1 MKKNYFLTLILTLFI
16 SGLSF
21 GQVILSE
28 GFSYADGSLVGN
40 GGWARESGNAGDF
53 QVTSGQAVVQHGAP
67 SEDVKLPFSSVEG
80 DLYVGFDFSVDDL
93 GAPYSGSDN
102 EYFAHLDFKAKM
114 DIVPPSGSGDYSVG
128 IASVSSSADATWDSD
143 LTFGTVYRAIIKF
156 DQTTG
161 TAQLWIDPATSSDA
175 SISGVDTSAFSVGE
189 FELRQSDSS
198 ENETVRV
205 DDLMIGET
213 FNDVLTFVASTTP
226 EISIGGITA
235 NQEFSPQTTDVSVNV
250 SVNNFTF
257 SADDGSGAS
266 DGSGD
271 GYIKSTLTETSEA
284 DQEEIFFSTTVDD
297 IAVVAGRSYGLT
309 MELVDNSG
317 ASLSPA
323 VSTTVNFSIASYTQ
337 AATIADVRAGT
348 EGNYYELT
356 GEAVMTYDAGNS
368 RNQKYIQD
376 ASGAIL
382 IDDDD
387 DVITTAY
394 NVGDGITGIKGKL
407 GSYGGV
413 LQFVPQVDPGTA
425 SSTGNTITSEVVTIA
440 ELTANFENYE
450 SEWITINDV
459 TFSDADGSATFAA
472 SQNYDITDGT
482 NTLVFRTAFSNADI
496 IGEVI
501 PSSSADI
508 TGPASEFND
517 TAQIFGTSLANI
529 SLGVASNTIAGFG
542 VYPNPVKGNSLTVTT
557 SSTEAK
563 TVNIFNVLG
572 RKIFSQRFSSMNK
585 TMDISEISS
594 GVYIM
599 KVSEGN
605 NIATKKL
612 IIE

>member
-40 GGWARESGNAGDF
+40 GGWARESGTAGDF

-93 GAPYSGSDN
+93 GAPYSDSDN
-102 EYFAHLDFKAKM
+102 EYFTHLDFKARM

-128 IASVSSSADATWDSD
+128 ISSATSTAEATWDSD

-161 TAQLWIDPATSSDA
+161 TAQLWIDPSTTSDT
-175 SISGVDTSAFSVGE
+175 SISGSATSAFSVGE

-235 NQEFSPQTTDVSVNV
+235 NQEFSPQTTDVSVTV

-257 SADDGSGAS
+257 SVDDGSGAS

-271 GYIKSTLTETSEA
+271 GYIKGTLTETGEA
-284 DQEEIFFSTTVDD
+284 DQDEIFFSTTVDD

-323 VSTTVNFSIASYTQ
+323 VSSTVNFSVASYTQ

-382 IDDDD
+382 IDDND

-508 TGPASEFND
+508 TGPASEFNG

-563 TVNIFNVLG
+563 TANIFNVLG
-572 RKIFSQRFSSMNK
+572 RKVFSQRFSSMNK
-585 TMDISEISS
+585 TMDISGISS

>member
-21 GQVILSE
+21 GQTVVFQESFETGNTGTPSE
-28 GFSYADGSLVGN
+28 TCNDGYDFFTRTDGS
-40 GGWARESGNAGDF
+40 
-53 QVTSGQAVVQHGAP
+53 
-67 SEDVKLPFSSVEG
+67 
-80 DLYVGFDFSVDDL
+80 DL
-93 GAPYSGSDN
+93 GSNYQVNGQDGDWFFAAMDTDGSPCSLNPETLFFDDIDISSYNNLTLAILLAEDKDGTNFDWDYDSRFYIEIDVDNSGS
-102 EYFAHLDFKAKM
+102 FTKVLQVA
-114 DIVPPSGSGDYSVG
+114 V
-128 IASVSSSADATWDSD
+128 
-143 LTFGTVYRAIIKF
+143 
-156 DQTTG
+156 
-161 TAQLWIDPATSSDA
+161 
-175 SISGVDTSAFSVGE
+175 
-189 FELRQSDSS
+189 SDSS
-198 ENETVRV
+198 TGSNISQPMIDTDLDGDGDGAEITDVFTEYTANITSGNLVDIRLVFENLLAGDEDISVDNIRIINDFVNNPSLAITSPSNNNTFSPETS
-205 DDLMIGET
+205 
-213 FNDVLTFVASTTP
+213 DVSTTV
-226 EISIGGITA
+226 I
-235 NQEFSPQTTDVSVNV
+235 
-250 SVNNFTF
+250 VNNFTL
-257 SADDGSGAS
+257 SADDGSGSS

-271 GYIKSTLTETSEA
+271 GYIKSTLTETGEA
-284 DQEEIFFSTTVDD
+284 DQEEIFFSTTLAD
-297 IAVVAGRSYGLT
+297 IAVVAGKDYSLT

-323 VSTTVNFSIASYTQ
+323 VSSAVNFSVASYTQ

-572 RKIFSQRFSSMNK
+572 RKVFSQRFSSMNK
-585 TMDISEISS
+585 TMDISGISS

>member
-21 GQVILSE
+21 GQVIITEL
-28 GFSYADGSLVGN
+28 ADPN
-40 GGWARESGNAGDF
+40 NNAGARFVEIYNISD
-53 QVTSGQAVVQHGAP
+53 
-67 SEDVKLPFSSVEG
+67 SSV
-80 DLYVGFDFSVDDL
+80 
-93 GAPYSGSDN
+93 
-102 EYFAHLDFKAKM
+102 
-114 DIVPPSGSGDYSVG
+114 
-128 IASVSSSADATWDSD
+128 D
-143 LTFGTVYRAIIKF
+143 LTGWELRRWTNGNSGP
-156 DQTTG
+156 QG
-161 TAQLWIDPATSSDA
+161 
-175 SISGVDTSAFSVGE
+175 SGVDLS
-189 FELRQSDSS
+189 
-198 ENETVRV
+198 
-205 DDLMIGET
+205 
-213 FNDVLTFVASTTP
+213 
-226 EISIGGITA
+226 SIGTLNSGSFAIIAANATEFQTVYGITA
-235 NQEFSPQTTDVSVNV
+235 DINAGTGGAADSNGDDQVAIFDDADDTIDIFGVPGEDGTGTCHEFEDGRAERVSSVSASSSTWNEADWNVWADSTVSGCTSHINSPRSAPTDYDPGSWIGASETPSLSISAPSNNNTFSPETQNVSVSI

-271 GYIKSTLTETSEA
+271 GYIKGTLTETGES

-323 VSTTVNFSIASYTQ
+323 VSSTINFSVASYTQ

-382 IDDDD
+382 IDDND

-407 GSYGGV
+407 GSYGEV

-425 SSTGNTITSEVVTIA
+425 SSTGNEITSEVVTIA

-459 TFSDADGSATFAA
+459 TFSDADGSATFA
-472 SQNYDITDGT
+472 SGQNYDITDGT

-508 TGPASEFND
+508 TGPASEFNG

-529 SLGVASNTIAGFG
+529 SLGVAYNTIAGFG

-572 RKIFSQRFSSMNK
+572 RKVFSQRFSSMNK
-585 TMDISEISS
+585 TMDISGISS

>member
-1 MKKNYFLTLILTLFI
+1 MKKNYFLTLILTLFL

-21 GQVILSE
+21 GQVIITELADPNNNAGARFVEIYNVSDSSVDLTGWELRRWTNGNADPQSSGVDLSSIGTLSSGSFAIIAANATE
-28 GFSYADGSLVGN
+28 FETVYGIPADINAGN
-40 GGWARESGNAGDF
+40 GGAADSNGDDQIAIFDDTDETIDIFGVPGEDGSGTCHEFEDGRAERVSSVSASSETWDESEWNVWADSAVSGC
-53 QVTSGQAVVQHGAP
+53 TSHINSTRSAPTDYDPGSWIGASDTPSLSISAP
-67 SEDVKLPFSSVEG
+67 S
-80 DLYVGFDFSVDDL
+80 
-93 GAPYSGSDN
+93 N
-102 EYFAHLDFKAKM
+102 NN
-114 DIVPPSGSGDYSVG
+114 I
-128 IASVSSSADATWDSD
+128 
-143 LTFGTVYRAIIKF
+143 
-156 DQTTG
+156 
-161 TAQLWIDPATSSDA
+161 
-175 SISGVDTSAFSVGE
+175 
-189 FELRQSDSS
+189 
-198 ENETVRV
+198 
-205 DDLMIGET
+205 
-213 FNDVLTFVASTTP
+213 
-226 EISIGGITA
+226 
-235 NQEFSPQTTDVSVNV
+235 FSPETQDVSVSI
-250 SVNNFTF
+250 SVINFTF

-271 GYIKSTLTETSEA
+271 GYIKGILTETGEA
-284 DQEEIFFSTTVDD
+284 DQEEIFFSATVDD

-323 VSTTVNFSIASYTQ
+323 VSSTVNFSVASYTQ

-376 ASGAIL
+376 SSGAIL
-382 IDDDD
+382 IDDND

-425 SSTGNTITSEVVTIA
+425 SSTGNTITPEVVTIA

-508 TGPASEFND
+508 TGPASEFNG

-529 SLGVASNTIAGFG
+529 SLGLASNTISGFG
-542 VYPNPVKGNSLTVTT
+542 VYPNPVKGNTLTVTT

-563 TVNIFNVLG
+563 TINIFNVLG
-572 RKIFSQRFSSMNK
+572 RKVFSQRFSSMNK
-585 TMDISEISS
+585 TFNVSEIAS

-599 KVSEGN
+599 KVTEGN
-605 NIATKKL
+605 NMATKKL

>member
-1 MKKNYFLTLILTLFI
+1 MKKNYFLILTLFI

-21 GQVILSE
+21 GQTVVFQESFETGNTGTPSE
-28 GFSYADGSLVGN
+28 TCNDGYDFFTRTDGS
-40 GGWARESGNAGDF
+40 
-53 QVTSGQAVVQHGAP
+53 
-67 SEDVKLPFSSVEG
+67 
-80 DLYVGFDFSVDDL
+80 DL
-93 GAPYSGSDN
+93 GSNYQVNGQDGDWFFAAMDTDGSPCSLNPETLFFDDIDISSYNNLTLAILLAEDKDGTNYDWDYDSRFYIEIDVDNSGS
-102 EYFAHLDFKAKM
+102 FTKVLQVA
-114 DIVPPSGSGDYSVG
+114 V
-128 IASVSSSADATWDSD
+128 
-143 LTFGTVYRAIIKF
+143 
-156 DQTTG
+156 
-161 TAQLWIDPATSSDA
+161 
-175 SISGVDTSAFSVGE
+175 
-189 FELRQSDSS
+189 SDSS
-198 ENETVRV
+198 TGSNISQPMIDTDLDGDGDGAEITDVFTEYTANITSGNLVDIRLVFENLLAGDEDISVDNIRIINDFVNNPSLAITSPSNNNTFSPETS
-205 DDLMIGET
+205 
-213 FNDVLTFVASTTP
+213 DVSTTV
-226 EISIGGITA
+226 I
-235 NQEFSPQTTDVSVNV
+235 
-250 SVNNFTF
+250 VNNFTL
-257 SADDGSGAS
+257 SADDGSGSS

-271 GYIKSTLTETSEA
+271 GYIKSTLTETGEA
-284 DQEEIFFSTTVDD
+284 DQEEIFFSTTLAD
-297 IAVVAGRSYGLT
+297 IAVVAGKDYSLT

-323 VSTTVNFSIASYTQ
+323 VSSAVNFSIASYTQ

-356 GEAVMTYDAGNS
+356 GEVVITYDAGNS

-382 IDDDD
+382 IDDSD

-413 LQFVPQVDPGTA
+413 LQFIPEVDPGTA

-459 TFSDADGSATFAA
+459 TFSDADGSATFV
-472 SQNYDITDGT
+472 SGQNYDITDGT

-508 TGPASEFND
+508 TGPASEFNG

-529 SLGVASNTIAGFG
+529 SLGVASNTINGFN

-572 RKIFSQRFSSMNK
+572 RKVFSQRFSSMNK
-585 TMDISEISS
+585 IMDISGISS

-599 KVSEGN
+599 KGSEGD
-605 NIATKKL
+605 NISTKKL
-612 IIE
+612 IID

>member
-1 MKKNYFLTLILTLFI
+1 ML
-16 SGLSF
+16 
-21 GQVILSE
+21 
-28 GFSYADGSLVGN
+28 
-40 GGWARESGNAGDF
+40 
-53 QVTSGQAVVQHGAP
+53 H
-67 SEDVKLPFSSVEG
+67 
-80 DLYVGFDFSVDDL
+80 
-93 GAPYSGSDN
+93 
-102 EYFAHLDFKAKM
+102 
-114 DIVPPSGSGDYSVG
+114 
-128 IASVSSSADATWDSD
+128 
-143 LTFGTVYRAIIKF
+143 
-156 DQTTG
+156 
-161 TAQLWIDPATSSDA
+161 
-175 SISGVDTSAFSVGE
+175 TSAFSVGE

-235 NQEFSPQTTDVSVNV
+235 NQEFSPQTTDVSVTV

-257 SADDGSGAS
+257 SADDGSGSS

-271 GYIKSTLTETSEA
+271 GYIKGTLTETGEA
-284 DQEEIFFSTTVDD
+284 DQDEIFFSTTVDD

-323 VSTTVNFSIASYTQ
+323 VSSTVNFSVASYTQ

-382 IDDDD
+382 IDDND

-508 TGPASEFND
+508 TGPASEFNG

-572 RKIFSQRFSSMNK
+572 RKVFSQRFSSMNK
-585 TMDISEISS
+585 TMDISGISS

>member
-1 MKKNYFLTLILTLFI
+1 MKKNYFLTLILTLLI

-21 GQVILSE
+21 GQDLVITGVFDGPNSGGTPKGMELYVVNDISDLSTY
-28 GFSYADGSLVGN
+28 GVGSANN
-40 GGWARESGNAGDF
+40 GGGSDGEEFTFPADA
-53 QVTSGQAVVQHGAP
+53 VTSGTYIYVASEVTQFTAFFGFAP
-67 SEDVKLPFSSVEG
+67 SYNGGSSMGINGDDAVELFHNGSVIDTFG
-80 DLYVGFDFSVDDL
+80 DINVDGNGEVWEYLD
-93 GAPYSGSDN
+93 GWAYRNDGSGPEGTTFTSGNWTYSGVNGLEGGSTNATTSSPFPIGTYSD
-102 EYFAHLDFKAKM
+102 
-114 DIVPPSGSGDYSVG
+114 SGS
-128 IASVSSSADATWDSD
+128 
-143 LTFGTVYRAIIKF
+143 
-156 DQTTG
+156 
-161 TAQLWIDPATSSDA
+161 
-175 SISGVDTSAFSVGE
+175 
-189 FELRQSDSS
+189 S
-198 ENETVRV
+198 EPS
-205 DDLMIGET
+205 L
-213 FNDVLTFVASTTP
+213 VLS
-226 EISIGGITA
+226 GITN
-235 NQEFSPQTTDVSVNV
+235 NQEFSPQTTDVSVTV

-271 GYIKSTLTETSEA
+271 GYIKGTLTETGEA

-317 ASLSPA
+317 ASLSPS
-323 VSTTVNFSIASYTQ
+323 VSSTVNFSVASYSQ

-382 IDDDD
+382 IDDND

-425 SSTGNTITSEVVTIA
+425 SSTGNEITSEVVTIA

-459 TFSDADGSATFAA
+459 TFSDADGSATFA
-472 SQNYDITDGT
+472 SGQNYDITDGT

-508 TGPASEFND
+508 TGPASEFNG

-529 SLGVASNTIAGFG
+529 SLGVAYNTISGFG
-542 VYPNPVKGNSLTVTT
+542 VYPNPVKGNSLTITT

-563 TVNIFNVLG
+563 TVSIFNVLG
-572 RKIFSQRFSSMNK
+572 RKVFSQRFSSMNK
-585 TMDISEISS
+585 TMDISGISS

-605 NIATKKL
+605 NMATKKL